1 MKKTIISILIIIV
14 LLIVA
19 VIVYYLSRSEE
30 SPEIVINNFEEC
42 VAAGNPVM
50 ESYPRQCRIE
60 GGETFTED
68 IGNELE
74 KTDLIIIDNPRPNQ
88 EIASPLLIQGQ
99 ARGYWF
105 FEASFPVKLYDGNN
119 NLIAVG
125 IAQAKSDWMTENFVP
140 FEVELIF
147 SPAETAKG
155 VLILEKD
162 NPSGLP
168 ENDDELRVP
177 IYFSNNKQTVSLFY
191 YNPQN
196 DYQDEIN
203 NVMCSRQGLV
213 SVQREVYSKDIIKNT
228 IAELLKGDLIEQEQ
242 SQGIT
247 TEYPLEGFSLSDYKL
262 ENGVLTLTF
271 NDFNNQTVGGS
282 CRVGILWFQI
292 EATAKQFSQVE
303 NIRFLPEDIFQP

>member
-1 MKKTIISILIIIV
+1 MKKTISSILIIIV
-14 LLIVA
+14 FLVAA
-19 VIVYYLSRSEE
+19 VIIYYLFRSEE
-30 SPEIVINNFEEC
+30 SPEIIINNFEEC
-42 VAAGNPVM
+42 VAIGNPVM
-50 ESYPRQCRIE
+50 ESYPRQCRTE

-74 KTDLIIIDNPRPNQ
+74 KSDLIIIDNPRPNQ
-88 EIASPLLIQGQ
+88 EIVSPLLIQGQ

-119 NLIAVG
+119 NLIALG
-125 IAQAKSDWMTENFVP
+125 IATAKSDWMTEDFVP

-147 SPAETAKG
+147 SPAKTGKG

-168 ENDDELRVP
+168 ENDDELVIP
-177 IYFSNNKQTVSLFY
+177 VYFSNDKQTVSLFY

-213 SVQREVYSKDIIKNT
+213 SVRREVYSKDIIKNT
-228 IAELLKGDLIEQEQ
+228 ITELLKGDLIEQEQ
-242 SQGIT
+242 AEGIT
-247 TEYPLEGFSLSDYKL
+247 TEYPLEGFSLSSYSL
-262 ENGVLTLTF
+262 EEGVLTLIF

-292 EATAKQFSQVE
+292 EATAKQFPQVQ
-303 NIRFLPEDIFQP
+303 NVKFLPEDIFQP